1 MPAKPLCLI
10 KILILG
16 CFSLSLLGCVSPQNK
31 PPLGGRTPCQVTFVM
46 DGDTLSC
53 DLNHNGRSDKPT
65 EHIRLL
71 GVDAPET
78 HNSAKARHRQHA
90 EQAVDEPH
98 AQEAKEWLS
107 QRTLGKTV
115 WLGWD
120 VKPTDRYG
128 RSLAWVYSSP
138 TNRVSLNQQLVEAGL
153 AAALFLGPNRQ
164 FESDIQQA
172 ERQAYQAQRGIWQPE
187 LTHETYNVL

>member
-1 MPAKPLCLI
+1 MTVVYRKCFPVSMVFVMGLLI
-10 KILILG
+10 ACVTG
-16 CFSLSLLGCVSPQNK
+16 CTLANDPINKVSV
-31 PPLGGRTPCQVTFVM
+31 GRRTPCAVTFVM

-90 EQAVDEPH
+90 ERAVDEPH
-98 AQEAKEWLS
+98 AQEAKAWLT
-107 QRTLGKTV
+107 QRTLGQTV

-128 RSLAWVYSSP
+128 RSLAWIYTSP
-138 TNRVSLNQQLVEAGL
+138 NAPVSLNQQLAEAGL

-164 FESDIQQA
+164 FERNIQQA
-172 ERQAYQAQRGIWQPE
+172 EQHAYQGQRGIWKPE
-187 LTHETYNVL
+187 